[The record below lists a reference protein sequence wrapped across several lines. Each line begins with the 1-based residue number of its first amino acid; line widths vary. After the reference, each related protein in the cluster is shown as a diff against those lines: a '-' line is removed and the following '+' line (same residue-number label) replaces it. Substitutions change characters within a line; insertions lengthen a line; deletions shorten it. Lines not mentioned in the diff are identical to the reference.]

1 MAEMQQTHEQQLE
14 SLRKNLTDEIEKKP
28 KKWSKDLIV
37 CRRSLENVAKQA
49 SLERH
54 GTKLYREA
62 QQIKQVTEALHK
74 KEENDMNS
82 KFDSVL
88 RTKVR
93 NLEKK
98 QQAEK
103 AALIKKIET
112 KRREVDKKRQD
123 DTTRLIQR
131 NRSIV
136 KMIDAKNNLECSKVA
151 SDIQSRIKRVLKQC

>member
-1 MAEMQQTHEQQLE
+1 MTEMQQIHKQQLDA
-14 SLRKNLTDEIEKKP
+14 LRKNLEDQLEDKP

-37 CRRSLENVAKQA
+37 CRRSLENIAKQ
-49 SLERH
+49 
-54 GTKLYREA
+54 KLYREA
-62 QQIKQVTEALHK
+62 QTIKQVADALYE

-88 RTKVR
+88 HTKVR

-103 AALIKKIET
+103 AALMKKIET
-112 KRREVDKKRQD
+112 KRREVDRKRKD
-123 DTTRLIQR
+123 DTARLIQR
-131 NRSIV
+131 NRNIV

-151 SDIQSRIKRVLKQC
+151 SDIQSRIKRVLKQR